1 MIRIAIVDDNA
12 NAIDA
17 RLPTGDITL
26 AKIHSNFDRMT
37 VAEGELEGYAQ
48 YPGSDCRNGGIVR
61 VNDGHRL
68 MTRLSSHHYLLM
80 TGHQRADL
88 ETIAPIFALD
98 LDIL

>member
-1 MIRIAIVDDNA
+1 
-12 NAIDA
+12 
-17 RLPTGDITL
+17 
-26 AKIHSNFDRMT
+26 MT

-80 TGHQRADL
+80 TGKQRADL